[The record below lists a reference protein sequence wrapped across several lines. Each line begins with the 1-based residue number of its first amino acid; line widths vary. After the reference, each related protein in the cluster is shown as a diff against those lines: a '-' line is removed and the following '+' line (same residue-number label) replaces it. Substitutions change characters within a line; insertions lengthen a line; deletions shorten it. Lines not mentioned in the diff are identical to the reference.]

1 MCRPGCAA
9 VLEFAQVEVKP
20 QLQKKT
26 ASFAKNVQIDKSL
39 CALCILEVQI
49 TVDGHYFIVTSE
61 STHVMSVT
69 FREFVVR
76 STLAMSWIKVCNHGR
91 CDGGKRGLAEASLR
105 RSQDFIQKLPK
116 QAYKNRK
123 IKDRKTPPR
132 LKSSRFCTDE
142 TSHRNIY

>member
-26 ASFAKNVQIDKSL
+26 ASFDKSL

-49 TVDGHYFIVTSE
+49 TVDRHYFIVTSE
-61 STHVMSVT
+61 STHVTHVSHFQRICCPIDTGDVLDKSLQSWEM
-69 FREFVVR
+69 RRWQKRPGR
-76 STLAMSWIKVCNHGR
+76 SI
-91 CDGGKRGLAEASLR
+91 AS
-105 RSQDFIQKLPK
+105 PK
-116 QAYKNRK
+116 PRFHT
-123 IKDRKTPPR
+123 KTPKTNLQKSENKRQKNNPPA
-132 LKSSRFCTDE
+132 KSSRFCTDE